1 MDILNSS
8 GFKIGVAKIDG
19 DLIII
24 NNYDK
29 PLLIIEEAQDLIQ
42 KI

>member
-8 GFKIGVAKIDG
+8 GLKIGVAKIDG

-24 NNYDK
+24 NNDNK
-29 PLLIIEEAQDLIQ
+29 PLLIIEDDLELI
-42 KI
+42 